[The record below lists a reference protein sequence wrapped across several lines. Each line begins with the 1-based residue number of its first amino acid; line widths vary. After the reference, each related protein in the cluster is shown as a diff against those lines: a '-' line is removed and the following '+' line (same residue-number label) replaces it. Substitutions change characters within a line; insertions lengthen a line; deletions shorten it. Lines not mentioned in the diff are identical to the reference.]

1 VVEQAAAAIGAVVS
15 EQTDEDVVRQVLDGN
30 TALFELLMR
39 RHNERV
45 YRAARA
51 ILRDDQEAE
60 DVMQQ
65 AYVNAYA
72 HLGQFNGAARFA
84 TWLTRIAVNESLARI
99 RTRGKY
105 ETFDDELSSVKVQ
118 TAINTPP
125 SPEHVALAGELR
137 GLLESAIDTL
147 PGGLRA
153 VFVLREVEGFN
164 TSEVAEILDVSEDVV
179 KTRLSRG
186 RAALRRVLI
195 NRTGVAAP
203 DVFRFY
209 RPRCDR
215 MVSLVLAQLSNP
227 ALSSVS

>member
-1 VVEQAAAAIGAVVS
+1 MVEKAVAAVGATVP

-51 ILRDDQEAE
+51 IVRDDQEAE

-65 AYVNAYA
+65 AYVNAFA
-72 HLGQFNGAARFA
+72 HLRQFSGAARFA

-99 RTRGKY
+99 RRRGKY
-105 ETFDDELSSVKVQ
+105 ETFDDELSSV
-118 TAINTPP
+118 
-125 SPEHVALAGELR
+125 EALAAPGAPPDPEREAFASELR
-137 GLLESAIDTL
+137 TLLEWAIDTL
-147 PGGLRA
+147 PAGMRA
-153 VFVLREVEGFN
+153 VFVLRDVEGLN
-164 TSEVAEILDVSEDVV
+164 TSEVAAILGVSEDVV

-186 RAALRRVLI
+186 RAALRRVLM
-195 NRTGVAAP
+195 NRTGAVTADA
-203 DVFRFY
+203 FRFY

-215 MVSLVLAQLSNP
+215 IVAEVLRRILR
-227 ALSSVS
+227 